1 MAAVP
6 LGMNAMEVLYL
17 ILQELDQ
24 KLMSTVNSVDI
35 LGLIRIIV

>member
-1 MAAVP
+1 MAEVP

-24 KLMSTVNSVDI
+24 KLTSTVNSVDI